1 MLWRI
6 LVVQA
11 FVLAS
16 PAASAFDYFEHR
28 YLGNRAYAEALR
40 TVKEPLREALERVR
54 ESKLRFGWQPDDPN
68 ASMAARLLTRL
79 PLQFGDLA
87 ALAGD
92 FARDTGD
99 LSELLKELP
108 AATIKTQ
115 SRRIPRFEI
124 LIVNTR
130 QQWLS
135 ACRWIHR
142 VRIAPHGAV
151 PGIASTSR
159 AADQDDN
166 ACFDTLQKVASE
178 NGSLEDVLLLKAQP
192 VHRFG
197 AEGYRPSREELAERE
212 RIPRYVPLVA
222 VNKKHFP
229 RHSWKAYSDHHN
241 RALELARCFRDW
253 EQGCSRGRASREDL
267 LVDAIIEEAFAQ
279 HYLQDSFA
287 AGHIGTKWGECWFGD
302 KFGCSPTKIRVQQTH
317 DVLNELGVDV
327 RLADPQKHLHDASK
341 TVSRRWT
348 SFGDDHLFI
357 PAADFHRGVILRT
370 ATASIREVFEHAELR
385 DRSQCLMCTTK
396 VFPRPLEYESKDPNG
411 EATDL
416 TSTSYQVGDL
426 IDFQETRPLAGDL
439 RSSDPRVPG
448 IPLEGWKVGA
458 GIVWQFRDPDSTKY
472 DGGAML
478 SLDYLRTTGDL
489 WPNSYGFEFW
499 NVPDR
504 GTAYM
509 ATAGYVW
516 PAEVAT
522 WQFTIKGKFGWRTEE
537 NFTKNNPD
545 SSRRGGLQ
553 VTFPSL
559 EVTYDVYR
567 PVAVF
572 SQLNVFTYVFRG
584 GEGKSESIFKSNS
597 SLVLLGVKVDLSKV
611 I

>member
-1 MLWRI
+1 
-6 LVVQA
+6 V
-11 FVLAS
+11 
-16 PAASAFDYFEHR
+16 
-28 YLGNRAYAEALR
+28 
-40 TVKEPLREALERVR
+40 
-54 ESKLRFGWQPDDPN
+54 
-68 ASMAARLLTRL
+68 
-79 PLQFGDLA
+79 

-92 FARDTGD
+92 FADNPGD
-99 LSELLKELP
+99 LTTMIGELP
-108 AATIKTQ
+108 AATERE
-115 SRRIPRFEI
+115 SRRVRRFQI

-151 PGIASTSR
+151 PG
-159 AADQDDN
+159 AATRSAAEDDN
-166 ACFDTLQKVASE
+166 ACFDPLQKVPSE
-178 NGSLEDVLLLKAQP
+178 NGSLEDVLLLKAPP

-197 AEGYRPSREELAERE
+197 AEGYRASREELAERE
-212 RIPRYVPLVA
+212 RIPRFVPLVA
-222 VNKKHFP
+222 VNRKHFP
-229 RHSWKAYSDHHN
+229 RHSWTAYSYHHN
-241 RALELARCFRDW
+241 RALEIARCFRDW
-253 EQGCSRGRASREDL
+253 KECSPEESSRADL
-267 LVDAIIEEAFAQ
+267 LMEALVEEAFAQ

-287 AGHIGTKWGECWFGD
+287 SGHIGTKWGQCAFSD
-302 KFGCSPTKIRVQQTH
+302 KYGCNPTKTRMQQTH

-327 RLADPQKHLHDASK
+327 RLADPREHLNDVREK
-341 TVSRRWT
+341 VSGRWT

-370 ATASIREVFEHAELR
+370 ATASIRELFEHAALL
-385 DRSQCLMCTTK
+385 DKSQCLMCTAEI
-396 VFPRPLEYESKDPNG
+396 FPRPLQYGSNDPNG
-411 EATDL
+411 EAADL
-416 TSTSYQVGDL
+416 TSAGYQAGDL
-426 IDFQETRPLAGDL
+426 IEFTKTRSLAGDL
-439 RSSDPRVPG
+439 RSFDPRVPG

-458 GIVWQFRDPDSTKY
+458 GIVYQFRDPESTKY

-478 SLDYLRTTGDL
+478 SLDYLRTTGDR

-516 PAEVAT
+516 PAEVTT

-545 SSRRGGLQ
+545 SSRQGGLQ

-559 EVTYDVYR
+559 ELTYDIYR
-567 PVAVF
+567 PVSVF
-572 SQLNVFTYVFRG
+572 FQLNVFSYVFRG
-584 GEGKSESIFKSNS
+584 GEGKSESIFNRNS
-597 SLVLLGVKVDLSKV
+597 SVVPFGVKVDLSKV